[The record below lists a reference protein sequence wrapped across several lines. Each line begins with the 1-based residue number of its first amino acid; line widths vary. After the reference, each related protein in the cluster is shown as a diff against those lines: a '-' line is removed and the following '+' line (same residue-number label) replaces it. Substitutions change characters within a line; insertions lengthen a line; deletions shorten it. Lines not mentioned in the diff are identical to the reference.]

1 MSDIDLDTLRGIANA
16 IKAHDPLPEFEVQ
29 YGLDEAYGLQHKVTS
44 LVSPGRVGGVKVGV
58 TNPKAQAF
66 FALDHA
72 LLGSLYADARLNSGD
87 TVPAL
92 EGRAL
97 ETEFA
102 VVVDRDGQPKA
113 IAPAIEI
120 VLVSFSRKSDMSA
133 ANLVLSNLGADLF
146 LVGDFMPWD
155 SPHTDVTATLTRD
168 GETVNEA
175 SMNEALGGPTA
186 ALPWVWAEMQS
197 RGYPVQD
204 EILIMMG
211 ACGNVVPAE
220 KGTYRADYGAMGSVE
235 FAVG

>member
-1 MSDIDLDTLRGIANA
+1 MTDIDQEMINGVVNA
-16 IKAHDPLPEFEVQ
+16 IKAHTPLPELDVQ
-29 YGLDEAYGLQHKVTS
+29 YDLDEAYGLQHKVTS
-44 LVSPGRVGGVKVGV
+44 LVSPDRIGGVKLGV
-58 TNPKAQAF
+58 TNPQAQAF
-66 FALDHA
+66 FGLDHA
-72 LLGSLYADARLNSGD
+72 LLGSLYADARLKPGD
-87 TVPAL
+87 TIPSL

-102 VVVDRDGQPKA
+102 VVVDRDGQPRA

-155 SPHTDVTATLTRD
+155 SPHTDVTATMTRD
-168 GETVNEA
+168 GETVNET

-186 ALPWVWAEMQS
+186 ALPWIWAEMQA

-204 EILIMMG
+204 ETLIMMG
-211 ACGNVVPAE
+211 ACGNVVSAE
-220 KGTYRADYGAMGSVE
+220 NGVYSADYGALGSVE
-235 FAVG
+235 FSVG